1 MGKKIGIIGLNA
13 RAAAQSAKRAGYDV
27 FLATYFS
34 DADTANITKN
44 FFPMQKEKSEPN
56 LKEYSINTLAD
67 FATEKFKGKIDD
79 VILTSKIGDSAKAVK
94 TIEKNFKIIG
104 NNSENVRIAKSWGF
118 LKKVLAQ
125 YSILYPKTIIVD
137 TNKINENEIINKI
150 SEINKINN
158 VKKINLNFPC
168 VIKAM
173 NIDNGKC
180 HPYKIFSFGKF
191 KNLITKSKVQGE
203 ILIQEFIDGIP
214 LSCSV
219 LSNGKRAVAISV
231 NRQLIGE
238 KFLGGCGLKYCGNIV
253 PYDGNK
259 KLIQNIKKISEFI
272 ISKLSLIGSN
282 GIDFVVCK
290 DKIYFMEINPRIQDT
305 IENVEKY
312 LGINLVEEHIKACNN
327 SDEKFNEKFNFGE
340 ERKKGKFYGKG
351 IIYGK
356 KDVKAKNFDVL
367 NIGDVPYD
375 ETLIKKNEP
384 ICCIYEEGKSNAD
397 VFEKMKKDTNRIY
410 TNYLSF

>member
-1 MGKKIGIIGLNA
+1 
-13 RAAAQSAKRAGYDV
+13 
-27 FLATYFS
+27 
-34 DADTANITKN
+34 
-44 FFPMQKEKSEPN
+44 MQKEKSEPN

-67 FATEKFKGKIDD
+67 FATEKFKCKIDD

-104 NNSENVRIAKSWGF
+104 NNSENVRRAKSWGF

-238 KFLGGCGLKYCGNIV
+238 KFLGGCGIKVLR
-253 PYDGNK
+253 
-259 KLIQNIKKISEFI
+259 LI
-272 ISKLSLIGSN
+272 LCL
-282 GIDFVVCK
+282 
-290 DKIYFMEINPRIQDT
+290 MTEI
-305 IENVEKY
+305 
-312 LGINLVEEHIKACNN
+312 
-327 SDEKFNEKFNFGE
+327 
-340 ERKKGKFYGKG
+340 
-351 IIYGK
+351 
-356 KDVKAKNFDVL
+356 
-367 NIGDVPYD
+367 
-375 ETLIKKNEP
+375 
-384 ICCIYEEGKSNAD
+384 KSNSKYQEN
-397 VFEKMKKDTNRIY
+397 FRIH
-410 TNYLSF
+410 NF